1 MKPQNSI
8 IYMKTEKSYRIM
20 DDNRRTPL
28 VMDQTIWLA
37 GLTLVIF
44 GYIVLYFLYPLISK
58 GLLF

>member
-1 MKPQNSI
+1 
-8 IYMKTEKSYRIM
+8 M

-28 VMDQTIWLA
+28 ILDQTIWLA